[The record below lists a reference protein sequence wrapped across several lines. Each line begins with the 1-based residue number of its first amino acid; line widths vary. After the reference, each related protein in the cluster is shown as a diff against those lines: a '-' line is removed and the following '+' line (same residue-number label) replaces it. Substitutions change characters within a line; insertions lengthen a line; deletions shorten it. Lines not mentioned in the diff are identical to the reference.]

1 MITSHTFLVAGH
13 ALAAIAVVLL
23 VGYLGRWAARAV
35 RQPPVVGEI
44 AVGMLLG
51 PALLGLVWPRAE
63 SVLLPEPVLEVL
75 RQTGHAGLVFFL
87 VGVAHELRLD
97 ASRLR
102 DRSIA
107 WTTMGSLVP
116 SVVAGVAFA
125 GWLLWYDRPEF
136 RGDAPT
142 PAFVLMLAIAMTVS
156 AVPVLARILADRGLT
171 TTRVGGLALTSAVI
185 IDALAWLALAV
196 VLGIAKGGGVK
207 GIATALV
214 VLVLGLVATAL
225 VRRLLRLPAA
235 ERFCARLPW
244 LVAVVLGGGALGVA
258 AAAESWGLTAIFGA
272 FVVGLMIPTGSA
284 HWDAPVRWVST
295 LGLWLVP
302 VLFVTTGLK
311 VWKGATGMPWLV
323 AIVATALA
331 ALAKLGG
338 TYLFARWGGEGR
350 TGALRLGALLNT
362 RGLTEIVLLQ
372 AGFNAGVISPALYLC
387 LMVMA
392 LVTTAMTG
400 PLLTAIDR
408 HLAGGA
414 VWEPRQE
421 VQRAATG

>member
-1 MITSHTFLVAGH
+1 VNGALHTLQVSGHVVAALSAVLV
-13 ALAAIAVVLL
+13 
-23 VGYLGRWAARAV
+23 VGFLGRWAARGLG
-35 RQPPVVGEI
+35 QPPVVGEI

-51 PALLGLVWPRAE
+51 PALLGLVWPEAQP
-63 SVLLPEPVLEVL
+63 VLLPTPVLEAL
-75 RQTGHAGLVFFL
+75 SRTGHAGLVLFL

-97 ASRLR
+97 GSRLR
-102 DRSIA
+102 DRAIA
-107 WTTMGSLVP
+107 WTTLGSLVP
-116 SVVAGVAFA
+116 SLLAGVTFA
-125 GWLLWYDRPEF
+125 GWLLWYDRPELL
-136 RGDAPT
+136 GDAPT

-196 VLGIAKGGGVK
+196 VICVAKGDGAE
-207 GIATALV
+207 GIATAAG

-235 ERFCARLPW
+235 ERFAARLPW
-244 LVAVVLGGGALGVA
+244 VVTAALGGGALGAA

-272 FVVGLMIPTGSA
+272 FVVGLMIPAGSA
-284 HWDAPVRWVST
+284 HWDAPVRRVST

-311 VWKGATGMPWLV
+311 VWNGATGMPWLV
-323 AIVATALA
+323 AIAATVLA
-331 ALAKLGG
+331 ALAKIGG
-338 TYLFARWGGEGR
+338 TYLFARRGGEGR
-350 TGALRLGALLNT
+350 TGALRLGVLLST

-372 AGFNAGVISPALYLC
+372 AGFNAGVISPALYLA

-392 LVTTAMTG
+392 LATTAMTG
-400 PLLTAIDR
+400 PMLTLIDR
-408 HLAGGA
+408 FLAGG

-421 VQRAATG
+421 VERAATG